1 MTTRSLPASMSAIG
15 PENRMLR
22 RCRRTSTGTNR
33 CATGHEHLLDI
44 QHQHRHDHYGGVSS
58 ATSPQAAPGVR
69 LHRQAHRDNSERRTM
84 LRCIINCPLGQCSA
98 HRI

>member
-15 PENRMLR
+15 PLARGLLMTVGAEVGLSMENRMLR
-22 RCRRTSTGTNR
+22 RCRRTSIGTNR

-69 LHRQAHRDNSERRTM
+69 LHRQAHRDNGE
-84 LRCIINCPLGQCSA
+84 
-98 HRI
+98 